1 MKFIKRMIV
10 FILVLVVGLFVGLLL
25 VANSIKQP
33 LSEEVLPS
41 DVYDPTINRDTAMLG
56 LLAQMIIAN
65 DDARY
70 TLVEEYINYLIYD
83 SILNNVNSSY
93 DPLGD
98 LTSDEANRIV
108 SSEYYYIDLVVATLN
123 DDNQLV
129 VDIGFGSDYLITV
142 DSVVSLVFDINVYI
156 TELTLE
162 LALSSVTLGNHDI
175 SLDTLDFIV
184 DRLDQTAIEDSITTG
199 ALNLDDYT
207 YQVSLINP

>member
-1 MKFIKRMIV
+1 MKFIKRIII
-10 FILVLVVGLFVGLLL
+10 FILVLVIGLFVGLFM

-65 DDARY
+65 GDARY

-83 SILNNVNSSY
+83 SILNNVNSNY

-98 LTSDEANRIV
+98 STSEEANRIV
-108 SSEYYYIDLVVATLN
+108 TSDYYYIDLVVASLN

-129 VDIGFGSDYLITV
+129 VDIGFGSDYLVAV

-156 TELTLE
+156 MELTLE
-162 LALSSVTLGNHDI
+162 LELSSVTLGNHDI

-184 DRLDQTAIEDSITTG
+184 SRLDQDAIEDSITTG
-199 ALNLDDYT
+199 TLNLDDYT